1 MGVGYCLTVDID
13 GSMIGC
19 ASAVEDYSVTLIS
32 PHVPLLIICAAV
44 HALFML
50 YSCCMWWKRK
60 DSDVFPEF
68 TTVTEVG
75 SSALHYTSISFC
87 LILCMIMLQE
97 KVKYENVKD
106 QFEVVPRRGSL
117 LKDGFLPV
125 ATYKQ
130 LVEEKAA
137 AEEESEEH
145 ADDRGGPHGVVPI
158 YEKAEDV

>member
-1 MGVGYCLTVDID
+1 MRC
-13 GSMIGC
+13 C
-19 ASAVEDYSVTLIS
+19 ARALHAVLVLYVVEKERQRCVPGIYDCDRGRFISSAV
-32 PHVPLLIICAAV
+32 HQ
-44 HALFML
+44 
-50 YSCCMWWKRK
+50 
-60 DSDVFPEF
+60 
-68 TTVTEVG
+68 
-75 SSALHYTSISFC
+75 HYLC
-87 LILCMIMLQE
+87 LILYMIMLQE

-137 AEEESEEH
+137 AEEELEEH